1 MRSGGRCDFLGRGTR
16 TAKLTPPDPLNQEPM
31 EAATAHVP
39 PQNLE
44 AEESVLGA
52 LMVSEMAMNP
62 VILDVRLAEEDFY
75 RDRHRLIFRAIKT
88 LYERSE
94 PIDALT
100 VSEFLS
106 QSGDLETVG
115 GREAVSNLAST
126 VPVAGNAKHYAR
138 IVQQNSLLRR
148 LLSAS
153 HEIQRSVHDRE
164 GEPTELAERAEK
176 LLFQVAH
183 EEQAEDFHVLKDIL
197 SREVDRLEELAS
209 GKAEVTGTASGFA
222 DLDKITGGF
231 QPGNLIILAARPGM
245 GKSGLVANIAEH
257 VAVKER
263 RPVAFFS
270 LEMSDSELAQRL
282 IAKRAR
288 IPSDKLRKGN
298 VTENDWAKV
307 LRVCNEIE
315 SAPLWIDESSD
326 LSLLDLRAKA
336 RRLHASEI
344 SAGNG
349 GLSLIVLDYIQLMRA
364 EDMRA
369 NRVEQVGQMSRGL
382 KILARELKVPVIAL
396 SQLSRAP
403 EQRTGRDKRP
413 ILSDLR
419 ESGNLEQDAD
429 LVAFIY
435 REDYYRNFGED
446 DVDPAE
452 REELKGIAE
461 LIVRK
466 NRNGPI
472 DTVKLAFQEQFAS
485 FHTLAHVDRNVGGR
499 SDEAPLVSAADDL

>member
-1 MRSGGRCDFLGRGTR
+1 
-16 TAKLTPPDPLNQEPM
+16 M

-44 AEESVLGA
+44 AEASVLGA
-52 LMVSEMAMNP
+52 LMVSEAAMNP
-62 VILDVRLAEEDFY
+62 VILDVRLTEEDFY
-75 RDRHRLIFRAIKT
+75 RERHRIVFRAIRK

-94 PIDALT
+94 PVDALT

-106 QSGDLETVG
+106 QQGELAEAG

-126 VPVAGNAKHYAR
+126 VPVPGNARHYAR

-148 LLSAS
+148 LLAAGQ
-153 HEIQRSVHDRE
+153 EIQKSVHDRE
-164 GEPTELAERAEK
+164 GEPRDLAERAEK
-176 LLFQVAH
+176 LLFNVAH
-183 EEQAEDFHVLKDIL
+183 EEQAEDFHVLKEIL
-197 SREVDRLEELAS
+197 SREVDRLEELAN
-209 GKAEVTGTASGFA
+209 GTAEVTGTPSGFA
-222 DLDKITGGF
+222 DLDRITGGF

-257 VAVKER
+257 VAVKEK

-288 IPSDKLRKGN
+288 ISSDRLRKGQVN
-298 VTENDWAKV
+298 DADWAKV
-307 LRVCNEIE
+307 LRVCNQLED
-315 SAPLWIDESSD
+315 SPLWIDESAD
-326 LSLLDLRAKA
+326 LTSLDLRAKA
-336 RRLHASEI
+336 RRLHAQEHN
-344 SAGNG
+344 AGNG
-349 GLSLIVLDYIQLMRA
+349 GLALIIIDYIQLMRA
-364 EDMRA
+364 EDPRA

-382 KILARELKVPVIAL
+382 KVLARELKVPVIAL

-435 REDYYRNFGED
+435 REDYYKNFGD
-446 DVDPAE
+446 DEVDDAE
-452 REELKGIAE
+452 QAKLEGVAE

-472 DTVKLAFQEQFAS
+472 DTVQLAFLDKYAS
-485 FHTLAHVDRNVGGR
+485 FQSISRADRDLTGLAGAEPPPIVD
-499 SDEAPLVSAADDL
+499 AADGDA

>member
-1 MRSGGRCDFLGRGTR
+1 
-16 TAKLTPPDPLNQEPM
+16 M

-52 LMVSEMAMNP
+52 LMVSEAAMNP
-62 VILDVRLAEEDFY
+62 VILDVRLDETDFY
-75 RDRHRLIFRAIKT
+75 RERHRIIFRAIKL

-100 VSEFLS
+100 VSELLA
-106 QSGDLETVG
+106 QQGELEEAG
-115 GREAVSNLAST
+115 GRETVSNLASS

-148 LLSAS
+148 LLDAS
-153 HEIQRSVHDRE
+153 HTIQRSVHERE
-164 GEPTELAERAEK
+164 GEPTELAERAER

-288 IPSDKLRKGN
+288 IPSDKLRKGQ
-298 VTENDWAKV
+298 VAEREWAKV
-307 LRVCNEIE
+307 LKVCNELE
-315 SAPLWIDESSD
+315 DAPLWIDESSD
-326 LSLLDLRAKA
+326 LGILDLRAKA
-336 RRLHASEI
+336 RRLHAQEKSN
-344 SAGNG
+344 GNG
-349 GLSLIVLDYIQLMRA
+349 GLALIVLDYIQLMRS
-364 EDMRA
+364 DNTRA
-369 NRVEQVGQMSRGL
+369 NRVEQVGEMSRGL
-382 KILARELKVPVIAL
+382 KILARELGVPVIAL

-435 REDYYRNFGED
+435 REDYYKNFGEE
-446 DVDPAE
+446 DVDAE
-452 REELKGIAE
+452 ERAKLEGIAE

-472 DTVKLAFQEQFAS
+472 DTVQLAFIDKYAS
-485 FHTLAHVDRNVGGR
+485 FATLARTDRSEFAAVGPPADAGP
-499 SDEAPLVSAADDL
+499 DPIAEAADFE

>member
-1 MRSGGRCDFLGRGTR
+1 
-16 TAKLTPPDPLNQEPM
+16 M
-31 EAATAHVP
+31 EAAAAHVP

-52 LMVSEMAMNP
+52 LMVSEIAMNP
-62 VILDVRLAEEDFY
+62 VILDVRLTEEDFY
-75 RDRHRLIFRAIKT
+75 RERHRKIFHAIKR

-100 VSEFLS
+100 VSEFLA
-106 QSGDLETVG
+106 QQGELEQVG
-115 GREAVSNLAST
+115 GREVVSNLAST
-126 VPVAGNAKHYAR
+126 VPVAGNARHYAR
-138 IVQQNSLLRR
+138 IVQQNALLRR
-148 LLSAS
+148 LLEAS
-153 HEIQRSVHDRE
+153 QRIQTSVYDRE
-164 GEPTELAERAEK
+164 DEPVKLAENAERM
-176 LLFQVAH
+176 LFQVAH
-183 EEQAEDFHVLKDIL
+183 EEQAEDFHEISEIV

-209 GKAEVTGTASGFA
+209 GRAELSGTPSGF
-222 DLDKITGGF
+222 DHLDKITGGF

-245 GKSGLVANIAEH
+245 GKSGFVANIAEH
-257 VAVKER
+257 VSVQLE

-288 IPSDKLRKGN
+288 IPSDKLRKGQ
-298 VTENDWAKV
+298 VGNDWAKV
-307 LRVCNEIE
+307 VKVGNELE
-315 SAPLWIDESSD
+315 KAPLWIDDSSD
-326 LSLLDLRAKA
+326 LSMLDLRAKA
-336 RRLHASEI
+336 RRLDSEMK
-344 SAGNG
+344 GQG
-349 GLSLIVLDYIQLMRA
+349 RTGLGLIIIDYIQLMRA
-364 EDMRA
+364 EDSRI

-435 REDYYRNFGED
+435 REDYYKNFDEEN
-446 DVDPAE
+446 VDEEE
-452 REELKGIAE
+452 RAKLAGIAE

-472 DTVKLAFQEQFAS
+472 DTVQLAFIEKYAS
-485 FHTLAHVDRNVGGR
+485 FRTLAR
-499 SDEAPLVSAADDL
+499 SDFDAPAAGDDAPPLVDAVDA

>member
-1 MRSGGRCDFLGRGTR
+1 M
-16 TAKLTPPDPLNQEPM
+16 
-31 EAATAHVP
+31 ATAEAQVP

-52 LMVSEMAMNP
+52 LMVSEAAMNP
-62 VILDVRLAEEDFY
+62 VILDIRLTEEDFY
-75 RDRHRLIFRAIKT
+75 RERHRIIFRGIKR
-88 LYERSE
+88 LYERRE

-100 VSEFLS
+100 VSELLA
-106 QSGDLETVG
+106 QQGELEEAG
-115 GREAVSNLAST
+115 GRDAVSHLAST
-126 VPVAGNAKHYAR
+126 VPVAGNARHYAR
-138 IVQQNSLLRR
+138 IVQQNALLRR
-148 LLSAS
+148 LLEAS
-153 HEIQRSVHDRE
+153 HRIQRSVYDRQ
-164 GEPTELAERAEK
+164 GEPQQLAEQAERM
-176 LLFQVAH
+176 LFNVAH
-183 EEQAEDFHVLKDIL
+183 EEQVEDFHVLKDIL
-197 SREVDRLEELAS
+197 SREVDRLEELAT
-209 GKAEVTGTASGFA
+209 GNAEVTGTPSGFA
-222 DLDKITGGF
+222 EFDAITGGF
-231 QPGNLIILAARPGM
+231 QPGNLIIVAARPGM
-245 GKSGLVANIAEH
+245 GKSGFVANIAEH
-257 VAVKER
+257 VSIKQG

-270 LEMSDSELAQRL
+270 LEMSDAELAQRL
-282 IAKRAR
+282 TAKRSR
-288 IPSDKLRKGN
+288 IPSDKLRKGK
-298 VTENDWAKV
+298 VGERDWAKV

-326 LSLLDLRAKA
+326 LGLLDLRAKA
-336 RRLHASEI
+336 RRLHAQER

-349 GLSLIVLDYIQLMRA
+349 GLALIIIDYIQLMRA
-364 EDMRA
+364 EDPRV

-435 REDYYRNFGED
+435 REDYYKNFDD
-446 DVDPAE
+446 DVDAAE

-472 DTVKLAFQEQFAS
+472 DTIKLVFKEQFAS
-485 FHTLAHVDRNVGGR
+485 FADLAYTDRVPR
-499 SDEAPLVSAADDL
+499 AAPSDDDAIASVAGDE

>member
-1 MRSGGRCDFLGRGTR
+1 
-16 TAKLTPPDPLNQEPM
+16 M

-44 AEESVLGA
+44 AEASVLGA
-52 LMVSEMAMNP
+52 LMVSEAAMNP
-62 VILDVRLAEEDFY
+62 VILDVRLSEEDFY
-75 RDRHRLIFRAIKT
+75 RERHRLVFRAIKR

-100 VSEFLS
+100 VSELLA
-106 QSGDLETVG
+106 QQGELEEVG

-126 VPVAGNAKHYAR
+126 VPVAGNARHYAR

-148 LLSAS
+148 LLGAS
-153 HEIQRSVHDRE
+153 QAIQKSVYDRQ
-164 GEPTELAERAEK
+164 GEPQDLAEQAERM
-176 LLFQVAH
+176 LFNVAH
-183 EEQAEDFHVLKDIL
+183 EEQAEDFHILKDIL

-209 GKAEVTGTASGFA
+209 GKAEVTGTASGFS

-257 VAVKER
+257 VAVKQN

-288 IPSDKLRKGN
+288 IPSDKLRKGQ
-298 VTENDWAKV
+298 VGENEWAKV
-307 LRVCNEIE
+307 LRVCNELE
-315 SAPLWIDESSD
+315 NSPLWIDESSD
-326 LSLLDLRAKA
+326 LSMLDLRAKA
-336 RRLHASEI
+336 RRLHAHEI
-344 SAGNG
+344 SNGNG
-349 GLSLIVLDYIQLMRA
+349 GLALIVLDYIQLMRA
-364 EDMRA
+364 EDPRA

-435 REDYYRNFGED
+435 REDYYKNFGDD
-446 DVDPAE
+446 DVDEEE
-452 REELKGIAE
+452 RAKLEGVAE

-472 DTVKLAFQEQFAS
+472 DTVQLAFIDKYAS
-485 FHTLAHVDRNVGGR
+485 FQNISRIDRGTVDAVEGP
-499 SDEAPLVSAADDL
+499 PLVDAMDA

>member
-1 MRSGGRCDFLGRGTR
+1 
-16 TAKLTPPDPLNQEPM
+16 
-31 EAATAHVP
+31 
-39 PQNLE
+39 
-44 AEESVLGA
+44 
-52 LMVSEMAMNP
+52 
-62 VILDVRLAEEDFY
+62 
-75 RDRHRLIFRAIKT
+75 
-88 LYERSE
+88 
-94 PIDALT
+94 
-100 VSEFLS
+100 
-106 QSGDLETVG
+106 
-115 GREAVSNLAST
+115 
-126 VPVAGNAKHYAR
+126 
-138 IVQQNSLLRR
+138 
-148 LLSAS
+148 
-153 HEIQRSVHDRE
+153 VHSRE
-164 GEPTELAERAEK
+164 GEPQELAERAER
-176 LLFQVAH
+176 LLFNVAH

-197 SREVDRLEELAS
+197 SREVDRLEELAQ
-209 GKAEVTGTASGFA
+209 GTAEIHGTPSGFVDFDA
-222 DLDKITGGF
+222 ITGGF

-245 GKSGLVANIAEH
+245 GKSGFVANIAEH
-257 VAVKER
+257 VAVKEK

-288 IPSDKLRKGN
+288 ISSDKLRKGQ
-298 VTENDWAKV
+298 VAEREWAKV
-307 LRVCNEIE
+307 LKVCNELE
-315 SAPLWIDESSD
+315 QAPLWIDESSD
-326 LSLLDLRAKA
+326 LGMLDLRAKA

-344 SAGNG
+344 ANGNG
-349 GLSLIVLDYIQLMRA
+349 GLALIVLDYIQLMRA

-435 REDYYRNFGED
+435 REDYYKNFDDGE
-446 DVDPAE
+446 VDQEE
-452 REELKGIAE
+452 REKLAGIAE

-472 DTVKLAFQEQFAS
+472 DTVQLVFQDKYASFAS
-485 FHTLAHVDRNVGGR
+485 LSKADRHGDR
-499 SDEAPLVSAADDL
+499 AATPSEPLVDVADA

>member
-1 MRSGGRCDFLGRGTR
+1 
-16 TAKLTPPDPLNQEPM
+16 M
-31 EAATAHVP
+31 EAATAQAP

-62 VILDVRLAEEDFY
+62 VILDVRLGEEDFY
-75 RDRHRLIFRAIKT
+75 RERHRVIFAAIKR

-100 VSEFLS
+100 VSELLA
-106 QSGDLETVG
+106 QQGELEKVG

-148 LLSAS
+148 LLDAS
-153 HEIQRSVHDRE
+153 HKIQRSVYDHE
-164 GEPTELAERAEK
+164 AEPVELAERAERM
-176 LLFQVAH
+176 LFNVAH
-183 EEQAEDFHVLKDIL
+183 EEQAEDFKVITEVVSK
-197 SREVDRLEELAS
+197 EVDRLEELAS
-209 GKAEVTGTASGFA
+209 GRAQVTGTPSGFA
-222 DLDKITGGF
+222 DLDKLSGGF

-257 VAVKER
+257 VSVKEN

-270 LEMSDSELAQRL
+270 LEMSDAELAQRL

-288 IPSDKLRKGN
+288 ISSDKLRKGQ
-298 VTENDWAKV
+298 VGEREWAKV
-307 LRVCNEIE
+307 VAVGNELE
-315 SAPLWIDESSD
+315 KAPLWIDDSSD
-326 LSLLDLRAKA
+326 LGILDLRAKA
-336 RRLHASEI
+336 RRLHAQERGN
-344 SAGNG
+344 GNG
-349 GLSLIVLDYIQLMRA
+349 GLALIIIDYIQLMRT
-364 EDMRA
+364 DDPRA

-382 KILARELKVPVIAL
+382 KLLARELKVPVIAL

-435 REDYYRNFGED
+435 REDYYKNFGDD
-446 DVDPAE
+446 DVDEAE
-452 REELKGIAE
+452 RAKLEGIAE

-472 DTVKLAFQEQFAS
+472 DTVQLAFIDKYAS
-485 FHTLAHVDRNVGGR
+485 FRTLAR
-499 SDEAPLVSAADDL
+499 SGFDAQGADDASDDDGEEPPLVDAMDA

>member
-1 MRSGGRCDFLGRGTR
+1 
-16 TAKLTPPDPLNQEPM
+16 M

-62 VILDVRLAEEDFY
+62 VILDVRLTEEDFY
-75 RDRHRLIFRAIKT
+75 RERHRKIFHAIKR

-100 VSEFLS
+100 VSEFLA
-106 QSGDLETVG
+106 QQGELEQVG
-115 GREAVSNLAST
+115 GREVVSNLAST
-126 VPVAGNAKHYAR
+126 VPVAGNARHYAR
-138 IVQQNSLLRR
+138 IVQQNALLRR
-148 LLSAS
+148 LLEAS
-153 HEIQRSVHDRE
+153 QRIQKSVYDRE
-164 GEPTELAERAEK
+164 DEPVKLAENAERM
-176 LLFQVAH
+176 LFQVAH
-183 EEQAEDFHVLKDIL
+183 EEQAEDFHEISEIV

-209 GKAEVTGTASGFA
+209 GRAELSGTPSGF
-222 DLDKITGGF
+222 DHLDKITGGF

-245 GKSGLVANIAEH
+245 GKSGFVANIAEH
-257 VAVKER
+257 VSVQLE

-288 IPSDKLRKGN
+288 IPSDKLRKGQ
-298 VTENDWAKV
+298 VGNDWAKV
-307 LRVCNEIE
+307 VKVGNELE
-315 SAPLWIDESSD
+315 KAPLWIDDSSD
-326 LSLLDLRAKA
+326 LSMLDLRAKA
-336 RRLHASEI
+336 RRLDSEMK
-344 SAGNG
+344 GQG
-349 GLSLIVLDYIQLMRA
+349 RTGLGLIIIDYIQLMRA
-364 EDMRA
+364 EDSRI

-435 REDYYRNFGED
+435 REDYYKNFDEEN
-446 DVDPAE
+446 VDEEE
-452 REELKGIAE
+452 RAKLAGIAE

-472 DTVKLAFQEQFAS
+472 DTVQLAFIEKYAS
-485 FHTLAHVDRNVGGR
+485 FRTLAR
-499 SDEAPLVSAADDL
+499 SDFDAPAAGDDAPPLVDAVDA

>member
-1 MRSGGRCDFLGRGTR
+1 
-16 TAKLTPPDPLNQEPM
+16 M

-52 LMVSEMAMNP
+52 LMVSEGAMNP
-62 VILDVRLAEEDFY
+62 VILDVRLADEDFY
-75 RDRHRLIFRAIKT
+75 RERHRLVFRAIKR
-88 LYERSE
+88 LYERGE
-94 PIDALT
+94 PVDALT
-100 VSEFLS
+100 VSELLKQQGELKDAGGQDGVS
-106 QSGDLETVG
+106 Q
-115 GREAVSNLAST
+115 LAST
-126 VPVAGNAKHYAR
+126 VPVPGNARHYAR

-148 LLSAS
+148 LLTAS
-153 HEIQRSVHDRE
+153 QTIQKSVHERE
-164 GEPTELAERAEK
+164 GEPQELAERAER
-176 LLFQVAH
+176 LLFNVAH
-183 EEQAEDFHVLKDIL
+183 EEQVEDFHVLKDIL
-197 SREVDRLEELAS
+197 SREVDRLEELATGDAS
-209 GKAEVTGTASGFA
+209 VTGTSSGFSE
-222 DLDKITGGF
+222 LDAITGGF

-270 LEMSDSELAQRL
+270 LEMSDAELAQRL

-288 IPSDKLRKGN
+288 IPSDKLRKGQ
-298 VTENDWAKV
+298 VGERDWAKV
-307 LRVCNEIE
+307 LKVCNEIE
-315 SAPLWIDESSD
+315 TAPLWIDESSD
-326 LSLLDLRAKA
+326 LGMLDLRAKA
-336 RRLHASEI
+336 RRLHAQER

-349 GLSLIVLDYIQLMRA
+349 GLALIVIDYIQLMRA
-364 EDMRA
+364 EDHRA
-369 NRVEQVGQMSRGL
+369 SRVEQVGQMSRGL

-429 LVAFIY
+429 LVGFIY
-435 REDYYRNFGED
+435 REDYYRNFGD
-446 DVDPAE
+446 DEVDPAE
-452 REELKGIAE
+452 KAELQGIAE

-472 DTVKLAFQEQFAS
+472 DTVRLVFQEKFAS
-485 FHTLAHVDRNVGGR
+485 FADLSHHDRGLMATAAPAE
-499 SDEAPLVSAADDL
+499 SDDSPLIDIADG

>member
-1 MRSGGRCDFLGRGTR
+1 MA
-16 TAKLTPPDPLNQEPM
+16 TAQ
-31 EAATAHVP
+31 AHVP

-52 LMVSEMAMNP
+52 LMVSEVAMNP
-62 VILDVRLAEEDFY
+62 VILDARLSEEDFY
-75 RDRHRLIFRAIKT
+75 RERHRLIFKAIKR
-88 LYERSE
+88 LYERGE
-94 PIDALT
+94 PVDALT
-100 VSEFLS
+100 VSELLS
-106 QSGDLETVG
+106 QQGELEEAG
-115 GREAVSNLAST
+115 GRDGVSHLAST
-126 VPVAGNAKHYAR
+126 VPVPGNARHYAR
-138 IVQQNSLLRR
+138 IVKQNSLLRR
-148 LLSAS
+148 LLTAS
-153 HEIQRSVHDRE
+153 QTIQRSVHERE
-164 GEPTELAERAEK
+164 GEPNALAERAER
-176 LLFQVAH
+176 LLFNVAH
-183 EEQAEDFHVLKDIL
+183 EEQVEDFHVLKDIL
-197 SREVDRLEELAS
+197 SREVDRLEELAT
-209 GKAEVTGTASGFA
+209 GRAEVTGTPSGFIDFDA
-222 DLDKITGGF
+222 ITGGF

-245 GKSGLVANIAEH
+245 GKSGFVANIAEH

-282 IAKRAR
+282 IAKRSK
-288 IPSDKLRKGN
+288 IPSDRLRKGK
-298 VTENDWAKV
+298 VGERDWARV
-307 LRVCNEIE
+307 LKVCNELE

-326 LSLLDLRAKA
+326 LSMLDLRAKA
-336 RRLHASEI
+336 RRLHAQEK

-349 GLSLIVLDYIQLMRA
+349 GLALIVIDYIQLMRA

-435 REDYYRNFGED
+435 REDYYRNFDEE
-446 DVDPAE
+446 VDQEE
-452 REELKGIAE
+452 RAKLEGIAE

-472 DTVKLAFQEQFAS
+472 DTVQLVFQDKFAS
-485 FHTLAHVDRNVGGR
+485 FMTLRRDDRVAEQQPG
-499 SDEAPLVSAADDL
+499 SEPPLVDVADG

>member
-1 MRSGGRCDFLGRGTR
+1 M
-16 TAKLTPPDPLNQEPM
+16 
-31 EAATAHVP
+31 ATVDAHVP

-52 LMVSEMAMNP
+52 LMVSEAAMNP

-75 RDRHRLIFRAIKT
+75 RERHRVIFRAIKR
-88 LYERSE
+88 LYARSE

-100 VSEFLS
+100 VSELLA
-106 QSGDLETVG
+106 QQNELEEAG
-115 GREAVSNLAST
+115 GREAISHLAST
-126 VPVAGNAKHYAR
+126 VPVPGNARHYAR

-153 HEIQRSVHDRE
+153 QAIQRSVHERE
-164 GEPTELAERAEK
+164 GEPQELAERAER
-176 LLFQVAH
+176 LLFNVAH
-183 EEQAEDFHVLKDIL
+183 EEQVEDFHVLKDIL
-197 SREVDRLEELAS
+197 SREVDRLEELATGS
-209 GKAEVTGTASGFA
+209 AVVTGTPSGFTEFDA
-222 DLDKITGGF
+222 ITGGF

-245 GKSGLVANIAEH
+245 GKSGFVANIAEH

-270 LEMSDSELAQRL
+270 LEMTDAELAQRL

-288 IPSDKLRKGN
+288 IPSDKLRKGK
-298 VTENDWAKV
+298 VGEREWAKV
-307 LRVCNEIE
+307 LKVCNEIE
-315 SAPLWIDESSD
+315 GAPLWIDESSD
-326 LSLLDLRAKA
+326 LGLLDLRAKA
-336 RRLHASEI
+336 RRLHAQEK

-349 GLSLIVLDYIQLMRA
+349 GLALIVIDYIQLMRA
-364 EDMRA
+364 EDPRV

-435 REDYYRNFGED
+435 REDYYKNFNDGEVD
-446 DVDPAE
+446 DEE
-452 REELKGIAE
+452 RARLENIAE

-472 DTVKLAFQEQFAS
+472 DTVQLVFRQEFAS
-485 FHTLAHVDRNVGGR
+485 FHNMSRADMVLEQRPGEGP
-499 SDEAPLVSAADDL
+499 PLVDVADA

>member
-1 MRSGGRCDFLGRGTR
+1 
-16 TAKLTPPDPLNQEPM
+16 M
-31 EAATAHVP
+31 EDGEAHVP

-52 LMVSEMAMNP
+52 LMVSEIAMNP
-62 VILDVRLAEEDFY
+62 VILDVRLTEEDFY
-75 RDRHRLIFRAIKT
+75 RERHRLIFRAIKR

-100 VSEFLS
+100 VSELLA
-106 QSGDLETVG
+106 QQGELDEVG

-126 VPVAGNAKHYAR
+126 VPVAGNARHYAR
-138 IVQQNSLLRR
+138 IVQQNSLLRK
-148 LLSAS
+148 LLEAS
-153 HEIQRSVHDRE
+153 QRIQRSVYQRE
-164 GEPTELAERAEK
+164 AEPTALAEQAERM
-176 LLFQVAH
+176 LFQVAH
-183 EEQAEDFHVLKDIL
+183 EEQAEDFHEIAEIV

-209 GKAEVTGTASGFA
+209 GRAEVTGTPSGFEQ
-222 DLDKITGGF
+222 LDRITGGF

-245 GKSGLVANIAEH
+245 GKSGFVANIAEH
-257 VAVKER
+257 VAVELE

-288 IPSDKLRKGN
+288 IPSDKLRKGQ
-298 VTENDWAKV
+298 VGNDWSKV
-307 LRVCNEIE
+307 VKVGNQLEQ
-315 SAPLWIDESSD
+315 APLWIDDSSD
-326 LSLLDLRAKA
+326 LGLLDLRAKA
-336 RRLHASEI
+336 RRLHAEMK
-344 SAGNG
+344 GQG
-349 GLSLIVLDYIQLMRA
+349 KPGLGLIIIDYIQLMRP

-429 LVAFIY
+429 LVAVIY
-435 REDYYRNFGED
+435 REDYYKNFD
-446 DVDPAE
+446 DEVDEEE
-452 REELKGIAE
+452 RAKLAGIAE

-472 DTVKLAFQEQFAS
+472 DTVQLAFIEKYAS
-485 FHTLAHVDRNVGGR
+485 FRTLAR
-499 SDEAPLVSAADDL
+499 SDFGTPAADDETPPLVDAVDA

>member
-1 MRSGGRCDFLGRGTR
+1 
-16 TAKLTPPDPLNQEPM
+16 M

-62 VILDVRLAEEDFY
+62 VILDVRLTEEDFY
-75 RDRHRLIFRAIKT
+75 RERHRLIFRAIKT

-100 VSEFLS
+100 VSELLS
-106 QSGDLETVG
+106 QQGELEQVG
-115 GREAVSNLAST
+115 GRDSVSNLAST
-126 VPVAGNAKHYAR
+126 VPVAGNARHYAR

-148 LLSAS
+148 LLAAS
-153 HEIQRSVHDRE
+153 QTIQNSVHGRE
-164 GEPTELAERAEK
+164 GEPRELAERAEK
-176 LLFQVAH
+176 LLFNVAH

-209 GKAEVTGTASGFA
+209 GKASVTGTPSGFA
-222 DLDKITGGF
+222 DLDNITGGF

-257 VAVKER
+257 VAVKKR

-288 IPSDKLRKGN
+288 ISSDKLRKGQ
-298 VTENDWAKV
+298 VGENEWAKV
-307 LRVCNEIE
+307 LRVCNELE
-315 SAPLWIDESSD
+315 DSPLWIDESSD
-326 LSLLDLRAKA
+326 LSMLDLRAKA

-344 SAGNG
+344 SSGNG
-349 GLSLIVLDYIQLMRA
+349 GLALIVIDYIQLMRA
-364 EDMRA
+364 EDVRA

-435 REDYYRNFGED
+435 REDYYKNFGDD
-446 DVDPAE
+446 DVDQEE
-452 REELKGIAE
+452 RAKLEGVAE

-472 DTVKLAFQEQFAS
+472 DTVELAFLDKYAS
-485 FHTLAHVDRNVGGR
+485 FQSISRRDRDLAHTAGEAGDGGT
-499 SDEAPLVSAADDL
+499 PLVDAMDA

>member
-1 MRSGGRCDFLGRGTR
+1 
-16 TAKLTPPDPLNQEPM
+16 M

-52 LMVSEMAMNP
+52 LMVSEAAMNP
-62 VILDVRLAEEDFY
+62 VILDVRLEDTDFY
-75 RDRHRLIFRAIKT
+75 RERHRIVFRAIKT

-100 VSEFLS
+100 VSELLA
-106 QSGDLETVG
+106 QQGELEEAG
-115 GREAVSNLAST
+115 GREAVSNLASS

-148 LLSAS
+148 LLEAS
-153 HEIQRSVHDRE
+153 HTIQRSVHERE
-164 GEPTELAERAEK
+164 GEPTELAERAER

-209 GKAEVTGTASGFA
+209 GKAEVTGTSSGFA

-282 IAKRAR
+282 IAKRSR
-288 IPSDKLRKGN
+288 IPSDKLRKGQ
-298 VTENDWAKV
+298 VAEREWAKV
-307 LRVCNEIE
+307 LKVCNELE

-326 LSLLDLRAKA
+326 LSMLDLRAKA
-336 RRLHASEI
+336 RRLHAQEMSN
-344 SAGNG
+344 GNG
-349 GLSLIVLDYIQLMRA
+349 GLAMIILDYIQLMRS
-364 EDMRA
+364 DNQRA
-369 NRVEQVGQMSRGL
+369 NRVEQVGEMSRGL
-382 KILARELKVPVIAL
+382 KILARELGVPVIAL

-419 ESGNLEQDAD
+419 ESGSLEQDAD

-435 REDYYRNFGED
+435 REDYYKNFGED
-446 DVDPAE
+446 DVDEAE
-452 REELKGIAE
+452 RASLEGIAE

-472 DTVKLAFQEQFAS
+472 DTVKLAFQDKYAS
-485 FHTLAHVDRNVGGR
+485 FSNLAR
-499 SDEAPLVSAADDL
+499 SDFAVPAAGEHDGEAPPIVDAVDL

>member
-1 MRSGGRCDFLGRGTR
+1 M
-16 TAKLTPPDPLNQEPM
+16 ALTE
-31 EAATAHVP
+31 AHVP

-44 AEESVLGA
+44 AEQSVLGA
-52 LMVSEMAMNP
+52 LMVSEGAMNP
-62 VILDVRLAEEDFY
+62 VLLDVRLADEDFY
-75 RDRHRLIFRAIKT
+75 RERHRLVFRAIKT
-88 LYERSE
+88 LYERAE
-94 PIDALT
+94 PVDALT
-100 VSEFLS
+100 VSELLKQQGELEEAGGQDGVS
-106 QSGDLETVG
+106 Q
-115 GREAVSNLAST
+115 LAST
-126 VPVAGNAKHYAR
+126 VPVPGNARHYAR
-138 IVQQNSLLRR
+138 IVKQNSLLRR
-148 LLSAS
+148 LLGAAQT
-153 HEIQRSVHDRE
+153 IQKSVHERE
-164 GEPTELAERAEK
+164 GEPQQLAEQAER
-176 LLFQVAH
+176 LLFKVAH
-183 EEQAEDFHVLKDIL
+183 EEQVEDFHVLKDIL
-197 SREVDRLEELAS
+197 EREVDRLEELAT
-209 GKAEVTGTASGFA
+209 GKAAVTGTPSGFV
-222 DLDKITGGF
+222 DFDGITGGF

-257 VAVKER
+257 VAIKER

-270 LEMSDSELAQRL
+270 LEMSDAELAQRL

-288 IPSDKLRKGN
+288 IPSDRLRKGR
-298 VTENDWAKV
+298 VGERDWQRV

-326 LSLLDLRAKA
+326 LGMLDLRAKA
-336 RRLHASEI
+336 RRLHAQER
-344 SAGNG
+344 SAGTG
-349 GLSLIVLDYIQLMRA
+349 GLALIVIDYIQLMRA
-364 EDMRA
+364 EDHRI

-435 REDYYRNFGED
+435 REDYYRNFGDED
-446 DVDPAE
+446 IDPAE
-452 REELKGIAE
+452 LEKSKGVAE

-472 DTVKLAFQEQFAS
+472 DTVKLVFQEKFAS
-485 FHTLAHVDRNVGGR
+485 FADLAPQDRGVIATAAPGEPE
-499 SDEAPLVSAADDL
+499 DDAPLVDFADG

>member
-1 MRSGGRCDFLGRGTR
+1 M
-16 TAKLTPPDPLNQEPM
+16 
-31 EAATAHVP
+31 
-39 PQNLE
+39 
-44 AEESVLGA
+44 
-52 LMVSEMAMNP
+52 
-62 VILDVRLAEEDFY
+62 
-75 RDRHRLIFRAIKT
+75 
-88 LYERSE
+88 
-94 PIDALT
+94 
-100 VSEFLS
+100 
-106 QSGDLETVG
+106 
-115 GREAVSNLAST
+115 
-126 VPVAGNAKHYAR
+126 
-138 IVQQNSLLRR
+138 
-148 LLSAS
+148 
-153 HEIQRSVHDRE
+153 
-164 GEPTELAERAEK
+164 
-176 LLFQVAH
+176 LFNVAH

-222 DLDKITGGF
+222 DLDEITGGF

-245 GKSGLVANIAEH
+245 GKSGFVANIAEH

-298 VTENDWAKV
+298 VDRARLGEGAPGLQRDRERAAVDRRV
-307 LRVCNEIE
+307 LGPRACSTCAPRRGACTRRSSRTATAG
-315 SAPLWIDESSD
+315 SA
-326 LSLLDLRAKA
+326 
-336 RRLHASEI
+336 
-344 SAGNG
+344 
-349 GLSLIVLDYIQLMRA
+349 LIVIDYIQLMRA

-429 LVAFIY
+429 MVAFIY

-472 DTVKLAFQEQFAS
+472 DTVKLAFQEKFAS
-485 FHTLAHVDRNVGGR
+485 FAHARPRRPRRRALRGG
-499 SDEAPLVSAADDL
+499 AAARLGRGRPR